1 MVVIRIVLQKK
12 YVTWKLWAV
21 DDRGL
26 WVIYDLKKKDYF
38 DKKEIIVY
46 FLWIMNIV
54 IYFRFRFSLARENL
68 MWILESISALILLA
82 GLYRIYCMSLIAKFF
97 TCALLTW
104 KARFKFGSVCRQ
116 MLCPWVDDNYWYSSC
131 SSCAP
136 VLFVLSMS
144 RARLASRAATNIF
157 RIQPWLDC

>member
-46 FLWIMNIV
+46 FL
-54 IYFRFRFSLARENL
+54 
-68 MWILESISALILLA
+68 
-82 GLYRIYCMSLIAKFF
+82 
-97 TCALLTW
+97 
-104 KARFKFGSVCRQ
+104 
-116 MLCPWVDDNYWYSSC
+116 
-131 SSCAP
+131 
-136 VLFVLSMS
+136 
-144 RARLASRAATNIF
+144 
-157 RIQPWLDC
+157 